1 MNKIAA
7 ARKTVSAALTPE
19 RLMKVSEAA
28 MVAGLNPE
36 TLRRRIRL
44 GQLRAWGFPRR
55 VLIED
60 VLPPVLVETT
70 GE

>member
-1 MNKIAA
+1 MKSIAA
-7 ARKTVSAALTPE
+7 ARKVLTPVLTPE
-19 RLMKVSEAA
+19 RLMKVS
-28 MVAGLNPE
+28 VAGLNPK

-60 VLPPVLVETT
+60 VLPPALVETA